1 MTRLARVLRYFN
13 APPDEILMR
22 ITKTSAHGTTAGNGK
37 IIVDENGNLSL
48 NPNNKE
54 AQEAFLAHVKVISGG
69 LIRCIGCETAARTH
83 KRSE

>member
-1 MTRLARVLRYFN
+1 MIKLARVMRYFI

-22 ITKTSAHGTTAGNGK
+22 ITKTSAHETTADDGK

-48 NPNNKE
+48 NLNNKE
-54 AQEAFLAHVKVISGG
+54 VQEAFLANVKAISGG
-69 LIRCIGCETAARTH
+69 LIRCIRCETAARTH